1 LVPLKH
7 QHFWQEVRAFGAQHA
22 ESRQQAFAAFA
33 ERGGYPV
40 AQIRM
45 DQPWE
50 LIADMLNETIV
61 RRVIQHDLRV
71 GPQGRRRDP
80 VLLEEVFRL
89 ACRYI
94 GQAPSQHLYL
104 DELRRVLHTAIS
116 WQRVLAYLQF
126 LDNSLLLQLIGPLE
140 LRLKRQRGASK
151 LCLCD
156 HALRAAW
163 LQEVIPLTTEG
174 LARSPHLTD
183 LAGRVAE
190 SITGYFFRSLTG
202 LDVAHFPARSTEPE
216 VDFILTIGLQ
226 RIPVEVKY
234 RRHIDSRDTA
244 GLRSFMGKPHY
255 NAPFGILVTLMDEA
269 ASDDPRIVSL
279 PLSTLLL
286 MR

>member
-1 LVPLKH
+1 
-7 QHFWQEVRAFGAQHA
+7 
-22 ESRQQAFAAFA
+22 
-33 ERGGYPV
+33 
-40 AQIRM
+40 M
-45 DQPWE
+45 
-50 LIADMLNETIV
+50 
-61 RRVIQHDLRV
+61 
-71 GPQGRRRDP
+71 
-80 VLLEEVFRL
+80 FRL
-89 ACRYI
+89 ACRSI

-104 DELRRVLHTAIS
+104 DELRRLLHAPIG

-126 LDNSLLLQLIGPLE
+126 LDSALLLQLIGPLA
-140 LRLKRQRGASK
+140 LRLKRQRGVAK

-190 SITGYFFRSLTG
+190 SVVGYFFRSLIG
-202 LDVAHFPARSTEPE
+202 LNVAHFPARRAEPA
-216 VDFILTIGLQ
+216 VDFVLTLGLQ
-226 RIPVEVKY
+226 RVPVEVKY
-234 RRHIDSRDTA
+234 RRHIDHRDTA
-244 GLRSFMGKPHY
+244 GLRSFMDKPHY
-255 NAPFGILVTLMDEA
+255 NALFGLLVTLTDDI